1 MCAYTFIT
9 GATGG
14 IGLEFARIFAKEK
27 HSLVLVARNGERLG
41 EIKTSLEA
49 DYGIR
54 VETIACDLAD
64 DNAVEQIFRYTEEKG
79 WQVDILINN
88 VGFGD
93 HNCYF
98 DTAWERQKNMIDINI
113 TALAQLTYLYGA
125 KMRENRRGRILNVA
139 SVAAFCAGPYMSVYY
154 ASKSFVLSFSEAL
167 SEELSP
173 YGVTVSVLCPGPV
186 NTAFEKNA
194 GLEDSKMFKIL
205 RVSDP
210 ASVARAGYRGLM
222 KGKALVYCGPITK
235 LGNVCFR
242 LLPRALSRKLTK
254 YINVA
259 KEDGK
264 RKI

>member
-1 MCAYTFIT
+1 MRMYTFIT

-27 HSLVLVARNGERLG
+27 HSLILVARNGERL
-41 EIKTSLEA
+41 EQIKRSLEA

-54 VETIACDLAD
+54 VETIACNLAD
-64 DNAVEQIFRYTEEKG
+64 DGAVEQIFRYTEEKG
-79 WQVDILINN
+79 WRVDILINN

-113 TALAQLTYLYGA
+113 TALAQLAYLYGG
-125 KMRENRRGRILNVA
+125 KMRENRSGRILNVA

-154 ASKSFVLSFSEAL
+154 ASKSFVRSFSEAL

-194 GLEDSKMFKIL
+194 GLEDSRMFKL
-205 RVSDP
+205 LLVSDP

-222 KGKALVYCGPITK
+222 KGKTLVYHGPVTK
-235 LGNVCFR
+235 VANILSH
-242 LLPRALSRKLTK
+242 LLPRALSRKFAK
-254 YINVA
+254 YINVV
-259 KEDGK
+259 KEDK
-264 RKI
+264 A